1 MENAEQ
7 TEKQANSTAAM
18 VADSVWKEL
27 VHTQLEQPV
36 NAVLQI
42 AEYVSGTKLP
52 RLDITGLKDK
62 LPPGAIKNV
71 IKA

>member
-1 MENAEQ
+1 MELAEN
-7 TEKQANSTAAM
+7 TEKQANSTATM
-18 VADSVWKEL
+18 IADSVWKEL

-36 NAVLQI
+36 NAVLSM
-42 AEYVSGTKLP
+42 AEYFSGTQLP

-62 LPPGAIKNV
+62 LPPGVIKNV